1 MAESQ
6 SASLATGRSADWN
19 AGSRRIEEL
28 LSIEPNRLSPSQA
41 KDLLQEDLAR
51 LQTFDTPDLRSMY
64 ASAIGDIAE
73 TFPSYRAELQQQ
85 SPEIVAEIEA
95 AVALDQA
102 KSNLKEDRKAA
113 ELERMV
119 SEKWTVIESV
129 PDALMRANFEGR
141 GVEINEDG
149 QRVTLHG
156 LAEIERWSEDHHAS
170 AVDKERLVS
179 LGIQASRGRPTA
191 EPQPVNFR
199 EYQQMEAAAQQPQA
213 DVKRIGANMPKPDW
227 QMSIDLLKAY
237 APGERGKVYIPKAGA
252 EYGGQV
258 MLVTDSHIVQRVG
271 RGTAIAHD
279 LSKLEN
285 GQALAS
291 DIDSGKLKRGMHM
304 KVQYGQETGLAN
316 VIPFNQQRASEI
328 NRDLTAWAEKNITNA
343 KGRETFLKH
352 VAAATKELGQAPAA
366 PQRAAPAPAPQ
377 RSMQRD
383 R

>member
-6 SASLATGRSADWN
+6 SASLAKLFSV
-19 AGSRRIEEL
+19 
-28 LSIEPNRLSPSQA
+28 EPDRLSPAQA
-41 KDLLQEDLAR
+41 KDRLQDDLAR
-51 LQTFDTPDLRSMY
+51 LKTFESPFVRSMF
-64 ASAIGDIAE
+64 ASTMGEFAQD
-73 TFPSYRAELQQQ
+73 FPTYRAELLKQP
-85 SPEIVAEIEA
+85 PEVVAEVKA
-95 AVALDQA
+95 ALDLDQS
-102 KSNLKEDRKAA
+102 KSSAKEDRKAA
-113 ELERMV
+113 EFERMV
-119 SEKWTVIESV
+119 SDKWTVIESV

-141 GVEINEDG
+141 GVEIKEDG
-149 QRVTLHG
+149 QQVTLHG

-179 LGIQASRGRPTA
+179 LGIQASRGRPATQ
-191 EPQPVNFR
+191 PQPVNNFR
-199 EYQQMEAAAQQPQA
+199 ESEQMEAAAQQPQA

-304 KVQYGQETGLAN
+304 KVQYGQESGLAN